1 MMGAGKE
8 IKEEGIGAME
18 NVNWL
23 SCPLNQLSGGG
34 AFVSYLPF
42 LVIPLL
48 LTTYLYRNLCEMNG
62 YI

>member
-1 MMGAGKE
+1 
-8 IKEEGIGAME
+8 ME

-42 LVIPLL
+42 MVIPLL
-48 LTTYLYRNLCEMNG
+48 LTAYLYRNLCEMNG